1 MSAEVIEDH
10 QVAPGARWF
19 SVGAFELG
27 ALRRIWSAVWWS
39 AVIRFAPVRLV
50 LADPASCASGWIAAA
65 SRRAVTRCW
74 VVEIGSPARGGV
86 GGSVRCGGGLLRGCA
101 RPERGRG
108 GIRRG

>member
-10 QVAPGARWF
+10 QVALGARWF
-19 SVGAFELG
+19 SVGAFEL
-27 ALRRIWSAVWWS
+27 ALYAASGRQSGGRP
-39 AVIRFAPVRLV
+39 VIRFAPVRLV

-86 GGSVRCGGGLLRGCA
+86 GGSVRCGGGLLRGCG